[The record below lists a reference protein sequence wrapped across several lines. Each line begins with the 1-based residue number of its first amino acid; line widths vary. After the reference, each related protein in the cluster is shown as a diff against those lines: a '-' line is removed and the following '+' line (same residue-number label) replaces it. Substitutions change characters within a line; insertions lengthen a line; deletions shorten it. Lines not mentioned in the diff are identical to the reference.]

1 MDEQS
6 VDYSYDVTTQDSGE
20 DFIVITSTDSIIVNI
35 ILEGPVEGQQ
45 LSFSDFEG
53 KVTPQDLG
61 FDGQMNIESDSDIL
75 EANLNS
81 GSLILNINN
90 GINASSNGS
99 PEAIIT
105 IDEIVNS
112 ETNQPL
118 VIATG
123 PMFGELAPIE
133 IDLNGYKIQ
142 MAQNDQSLN
151 YSADVVTAY
160 EIGTYSLLDSI
171 TCLLYTS
178 PSPRDKR
185 QSRMPSSA

>member
-1 MDEQS
+1 MSIDEQS

-20 DFIVITSTDSIIVNI
+20 DLIVISSTDSITVNI
-35 ILEGPVEGQQ
+35 ILGGLVEGQQ

-53 KVTPQDLG
+53 KVAPQDLG

-90 GINASSNGS
+90 GINTSSNGS

-118 VIATG
+118 VIETG

-133 IDLNGYKIQ
+133 IDLNGYTIQ
-142 MAQNDQSLN
+142 MPQNDQSLN
-151 YSADVVTAY
+151 YSADVTTAY
-160 EIGTYSLLDSI
+160 EVGTSVS
-171 TCLLYTS
+171 YTHL
-178 PSPRDKR
+178 R
-185 QSRMPSSA
+185 AHET